1 MMEVI
6 NPNNDAETKTWH
18 KHKCGSSCLGPL
30 TFHHKAVGE
39 MVLLSYGC
47 RQAKRPKNTFKN
59 GLVFS
64 SRPVRVQ
71 ERIRLWVEEDV
82 TRWQGAMRVGFTNV
96 PPEARTLPLPC
107 MAMPDLIE
115 TPGHWVAP
123 LHEAYC
129 RAGSEVQFWVSHSGK
144 VYFLDQKKCRR
155 ELVKGVDLSR
165 PLWAVIDIY
174 GQTCSIVL
182 LGSEKRGRISIR
194 RACMSLSSTDFLPL
208 LNMEPAA
215 DREEQMTCVVCLSQ
229 QANVTLLC
237 GHRCMCSTCA
247 AGVFEQFGT
256 CPLCRR
262 SMKGPSLAGRGV
274 IPECKKSKATES
286 Q

>member
-1 MMEVI
+1 MEII
-6 NPNNDAETKTWH
+6 NRNNDAETKTWH

-30 TFHHKAVGE
+30 TFHHKAVGD

-47 RQAKRPKNTFKN
+47 RQANRPKNTFKN

-82 TRWQGAMRVGFTNV
+82 ARWQGAMRLGFTNV

-107 MAMPDLIE
+107 LSMPDLVQ

-123 LHEAYC
+123 LHEASC
-129 RAGSEVQFWVSHSGK
+129 RAGAEVQFWVSHSGK
-144 VYFLDQKKCRR
+144 VYFLDQKKRR
-155 ELVKGVDLSR
+155 HELLKGVDLSR

-174 GQTCSIVL
+174 GQTCSIIL

-194 RACMSLSSTDFLPL
+194 RACMSLASTDFLSL

-215 DREEQMTCVVCLSQ
+215 DREEPMTCVVCLSQ

-237 GHRCMCSTCA
+237 GHRCMCPTCA
-247 AGVFEQFGT
+247 DGVFKQFGT

-262 SMKGPSLAGRGV
+262 SMKGPSLAWRQV
-274 IPECKKSKATES
+274 IPECQKNKATES